1 MNEEAQKTKEE
12 KLMDDALKIA
22 DEILSKAV
30 DPETAF
36 IELLKG
42 MGGKNENESNNGI

>member
-22 DEILSKAV
+22 DEILNKAI

-42 MGGKNENESNNGI
+42 MGGENEKKSNNSI